1 MIYQIFYHIW
11 QHGECIQYHA
21 KLSNQN
27 LLYDYSYD
35 NVWLYMGKKWKES
48 CITEND
54 CFIKIF

>member
-1 MIYQIFYHIW
+1 MIHQIFYHIW

-35 NVWLYMGKKWKES
+35 NVWLYMGKK
-48 CITEND
+48 
-54 CFIKIF
+54 